1 MKTEFKYLL
10 LIILLSFGLS
20 SITLSLIHLQSFIP
34 QFFTLAMLDSI
45 NPCTF
50 VVYTIFLIA
59 LSVKGL
65 PKRALYTVG
74 LAFIFAVYA
83 SYYTLGIGLIIL
95 TGKIPTSWAG
105 YLAIGFGAYEIITGL
120 LEKSRTVGKGRLR
133 KLAFST
139 EATIVGGLILGFTV
153 STTLLPCSMGP
164 YIVFNTII
172 SKMKALAYLLLALY
186 NLIFVLPLF
195 IILFA
200 MGSLSESKEF
210 SRAMV
215 RHSRELSVI
224 AGILL
229 IGIGI
234 WVLFKF

>member
-1 MKTEFKYLL
+1 MKSELKYLL
-10 LIILLSFGLS
+10 LIIIISFGLS
-20 SITLSLIHLQSFIP
+20 SITLSLINLTNFIP
-34 QFFTLAMLDSI
+34 QFFTLAIVDSV

-65 PKRALYTVG
+65 PKRALYVVG
-74 LAFIFAVYA
+74 LAFILAVYV
-83 SYYTLGIGLIIL
+83 SYYTLGVGLMII
-95 TGKIPTSWAG
+95 TGKIPVSWAG
-105 YLAIGFGAYEIITGL
+105 YLAITFGIYEIVTGA
-120 LEKSRTVGKGRLR
+120 LEKPRTVGKGKLR

-139 EATIVGGLILGFTV
+139 EATIVGGLILGFAV

-164 YIVFNTII
+164 YVVYATIV
-172 SKMKALAYLLLALY
+172 SKMRALAYLLLALY

-200 MGSLSESKEF
+200 MGSLSESKKF

-215 RHSRELSVI
+215 KHSRELSII

-229 IGIGI
+229 IGIGV
-234 WVLFKF
+234 WVLR

>member
-1 MKTEFKYLL
+1 MKAEFKYLL

-20 SITLSLIHLQSFIP
+20 SIILSSINLTNFIP
-34 QFFTLAMLDSI
+34 QFFTLAIVDSV

-65 PKRALYTVG
+65 PKRALYVVG
-74 LAFIFAVYA
+74 LAFIFAVYL
-83 SYYTLGIGLIIL
+83 SYYTLGIGLMIL
-95 TGKIPTSWAG
+95 TGKIPVKWAG
-105 YLAIGFGAYEIITGL
+105 YLAIAFGVYEIVTGI

-139 EATIVGGLILGFTV
+139 QATVIGGIILGFAV

-195 IILFA
+195 VILFA
-200 MGSLSESKEF
+200 MGSLRESKNF
-210 SRAMV
+210 SREMV
-215 RHSRELSVI
+215 KHSRELSVI

-229 IGIGI
+229 IGIGV
-234 WVLFKF
+234 WVLL

>member
-1 MKTEFKYLL
+1 MKSEFKYLL
-10 LIILLSFGLS
+10 AIILISFGLS
-20 SITLSLIHLQSFIP
+20 SISLTLLGLVNFIP
-34 QFFTLAMLDSI
+34 QFLTLALIDSV

-59 LSVKGL
+59 LSIKGL
-65 PKRALYTVG
+65 PKRRLYLLG
-74 LAFIFAVYA
+74 LAFIFAVYI
-83 SYYTLGIGLIIL
+83 SYYTLGVGLVLI
-95 TGKIPTSWAG
+95 TGKIPIKWAG
-105 YLAIGFGAYEIITGL
+105 YLAIAFGVYTIVTGL
-120 LEKSRTVGKGRLR
+120 LEKSRTVGKGKLR

-139 EATIVGGLILGFTV
+139 EATIVGGLLLGFVV

-164 YIVFNTII
+164 YVVYATIV
-172 SKMKALAYLLLALY
+172 SKMKLLAYFLLALY

-224 AGILL
+224 SGILL
-229 IGIGI
+229 VGLGVWI
-234 WVLFKF
+234 LF